1 MHMVKKLFG
10 ASFEE
15 SKLISVNLFSNNRP
29 FYYDLGL
36 SDSNKLYQR
45 LLLIIPALC
54 LEILMYAISIGM
66 AELINEN
73 NNMSGSAKLF
83 VYGIQYFIFL
93 KPLIV
98 ISIFLMGIIISVNI
112 FPKRNF
118 MIQRVFGILIQLLLI
133 IQFCFS
139 MMPSLLGLTLGAT
152 GWFGFS
158 IICIYGLIFFVKTL
172 VSRTRKIKSEMYG
185 ELTDSSFNI
194 IMDKLWNFLKK
205 IWLFSLAIVV
215 LNILILRIGMW
226 GSFSLWSFICMF
238 AGPIYFGL
246 LTLFSAGTLK
256 LYVNSFYL
264 VKYAEQYRVLWKVT
278 DEQWYG
284 KRRAKKLAKKKLKQ
298 ERKGK

>member
-15 SKLISVNLFSNNRP
+15 SKLISVNLFSKNRP

-36 SDSNKLYQR
+36 TDSNKLYQR
-45 LLLIIPALC
+45 LWFIVPALF
-54 LEILMYAISIGM
+54 LEIIMYAISIGM
-66 AELINEN
+66 AEIIDEN
-73 NNMSGSAKLF
+73 NNLPGNAKLF
-83 VYGIQYFIFL
+83 VYGIHYFIFL

-98 ISIFLMGIIISVNI
+98 ISIFLMGIIVSFNI
-112 FPKRNF
+112 FPKKNF

-133 IQFCFS
+133 IQFSFS

-152 GWFGFS
+152 GWGGFS
-158 IICIYGLIFFVKTL
+158 IICIYGLIFFVKTF
-172 VSRTRKIKSEMYG
+172 VSRIRKIKTEMYG

>member
-1 MHMVKKLFG
+1 MHMAKKLFG

-15 SKLISVNLFSNNRP
+15 SKLISVNLFSKNRP

-45 LLLIIPALC
+45 LLLIIPALS
-54 LEILMYAISIGM
+54 LEIVMYGISIGM
-66 AELINEN
+66 PEIIDEN
-73 NNMSGSAKLF
+73 NNLPDNAKLF
-83 VYGIQYFIFL
+83 VDGIHYFIFL

-98 ISIFLMGIIISVNI
+98 VSIFLMGIIISFNI
-112 FPKRNF
+112 FPKKNF

-133 IQFCFS
+133 IQFSFS

-152 GWFGFS
+152 GWVGFS
-158 IICIYGLIFFVKTL
+158 IICIYGLIFFVKTF
-172 VSRTRKIKSEMYG
+172 VSRIRKIKTEMYG

-205 IWLFSLAIVV
+205 IWLFSLVIVV

-246 LTLFSAGTLK
+246 ITLFSVGPLK
-256 LYVNSFYL
+256 MYVNSFYL

-284 KRRAKKLAKKKLKQ
+284 NRRAKKLAKKKLKQ
-298 ERKGK
+298 KRKEK

>member
-15 SKLISVNLFSNNRP
+15 SNNIAYNLFKEKKW
-29 FYYDLGL
+29 YDTGAEGSQNIGSRIFNIVLWIAFSVVSYGIGVGMPETAFD
-36 SDSNKLYQR
+36 SDSVKFNLGDIYYGISNFNFLKSLILWIIILWG
-45 LLLIIPALC
+45 LLLL
-54 LEILMYAISIGM
+54 L
-66 AELINEN
+66 
-73 NNMSGSAKLF
+73 
-83 VYGIQYFIFL
+83 
-93 KPLIV
+93 
-98 ISIFLMGIIISVNI
+98 NI
-112 FPKRNF
+112 FPKSNYSVTRLFEIGNLF
-118 MIQRVFGILIQLLLI
+118 FITLLCMLSI
-133 IQFCFS
+133 
-139 MMPSLLGLTLGAT
+139 MPMSLGMTLGAT

-158 IICIYGLIFFVKTL
+158 IICIYGLIFFVKTF
-172 VSRTRKIKSEMYG
+172 VSRIRKIKTEMYG